1 MKFDRRAILT
11 VLLATGGSMLATGTR
26 HSLSAQS
33 TVQATANTLYQR
45 LGGYDFITR
54 FVDTAFPRVAT
65 NAQLSRLFRGHAK
78 DSQMRQRQL
87 IVDALCRAAG
97 GPCLYIGRD
106 LKLVHEGLAIT
117 DDDWRVFI
125 SIIQSTA
132 QELRLAGDTQREFLK
147 MFEGFRPVVV
157 VKL

>member
-1 MKFDRRAILT
+1 MTYKHRILLMT
-11 VLLATGGSMLATGTR
+11 VFVAGTFM
-26 HSLSAQS
+26 
-33 TVQATANTLYQR
+33 ATAAQTARLEAQAATAAAAPTLYSR

-65 NAQLSRLFRGHAK
+65 DAQLSRLFRGHAR

-106 LKLVHEGLAIT
+106 LRVVHEGLHIT
-117 DDDWRVFI
+117 DDDWRTFMG
-125 SIIQSTA
+125 IIQTTVR
-132 QELRLAGDTQREFLK
+132 EFRLADETQRDFLK
-147 MFEGFRPVVV
+147 LFEDFRPLVVI
-157 VKL
+157 K

>member
-1 MKFDRRAILT
+1 MRFDRGILLTT
-11 VLLATGGSMLATGTR
+11 VLVAACASINGTGRLAAQTAA
-26 HSLSAQS
+26 SAPAS
-33 TVQATANTLYQR
+33 ATLYSR

-54 FVDTAFPRVAT
+54 FVDTAFPRVAA
-65 NAQLSRLFRGHAK
+65 NAQLSRLFRGHAR

-106 LKLVHEGLAIT
+106 LRVVHEGLNIT
-117 DDDWRVFI
+117 EDDWRTFLG
-125 SIIQSTA
+125 IIQATVR
-132 QELRLAGDTQREFLK
+132 EFKLADETQRDFLR

-157 VKL
+157 LK